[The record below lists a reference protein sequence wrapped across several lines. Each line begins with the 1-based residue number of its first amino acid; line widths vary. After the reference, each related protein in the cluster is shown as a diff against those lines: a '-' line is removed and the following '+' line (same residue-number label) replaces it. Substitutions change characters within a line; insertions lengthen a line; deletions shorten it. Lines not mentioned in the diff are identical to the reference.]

1 METTAARSEVAAT
14 VRALMGRGI
23 GDGKRVTQEQ
33 LAEVLGMSQGPM
45 SRRLAGLHPFD
56 FDELLAIA
64 EFFNV
69 SIASLIRQVDER
81 RRPSDQGNPLPIW
94 ITDADQVVSLH
105 RTYDEQLPFD
115 LASAA

>member
-14 VRALMGRGI
+14 VRALMGRGV

-81 RRPSDQGNPLPIW
+81 RRPTDDGNRLPIW
-94 ITDADQVVSLH
+94 ETDTDRLVSLA
-105 RTYDEQLPFD
+105 RAYDVALPLELD
-115 LASAA
+115 IAA